1 MLKTG
6 TGHLNP
12 VPAFISEENF
22 YMSIWKIKR
31 TKVDTAKMAKALNV
45 REPVACV
52 LANRKIGTLSGAK
65 RFLDCDLNGLY
76 DTKLFKDAVKGC
88 DIIKKSVLSS
98 KKIAVYGDY
107 DVDGVMSTA
116 ILYKTLKYLGAD
128 VIFYLPHRQKEGYG
142 MNCDAVRE
150 LKESGID
157 VILTCDN
164 GIAAVEEIALAKDLG
179 IATVVLDHHEC
190 QYSENESREKVIKI
204 PPADAVIDAK
214 QPECGYPFKFL
225 CAAGMSYK
233 FAKLLFEAFNK
244 DFVFDKEFLSFAAVA
259 TVCDIVDML
268 DENRII
274 VKNGLKELTRTTNTG
289 MRALIELTGISDRE
303 INEYHAGFVIG
314 PCVNATGRLES
325 ATTAVRLFTENNY
338 NKAYEL
344 AKELVDLNAERK
356 EMTLGA
362 VERAKELVLNS
373 ELKDDRVLVLYDE
386 SVHESIAGIV
396 AGRIKEMFYKPV
408 IMITKSGDIAK
419 GSARS
424 IEAYNIFEELLK
436 CSDLFIKFGGHPM
449 AAGLSL
455 KKENVEILR
464 KRLNENCTLTQ
475 TELTNVIRIEK
486 ELSFNEIDLT
496 LARQLEDLAPFGK
509 ECPVPVFGTKKVFVK
524 KVSLLGKKRDIIKFM
539 LGNEDSRILID
550 GISFDGYEK
559 FTSLIESMNY
569 TIEEVVCS
577 SVPICMDIVYC
588 IRINRFNGRE
598 SVQLEIKDFRF

>member
-1 MLKTG
+1 
-6 TGHLNP
+6 
-12 VPAFISEENF
+12 
-22 YMSIWKIKR
+22 MSIWKLKR
-31 TKVDTAKMAKALNV
+31 TNVNTAKMAEALNV

-52 LANRKIGTLSGAK
+52 LANRKIGTFSGAK
-65 RFLDCDLNGLY
+65 RFLDCDINSLY
-76 DTKLFKDAVKGC
+76 DGKLFKDAVKGC
-88 DIIKKSVLSS
+88 NIIKNAVLSN

-107 DVDGVMSTA
+107 DVDGVMSTT

-164 GIAAVEEIALAKDLG
+164 GIAAVEEIALAKELG
-179 IATVVLDHHEC
+179 ITTVVLDHHEC
-190 QYSENESREKVIKI
+190 QYIENENGEKTIKL
-204 PPADAVIDAK
+204 PPSDAVIDAK
-214 QPECGYPFKFL
+214 QPLCEYPFKFL
-225 CAAGMSYK
+225 CAGAMSYK
-233 FAKLLFEAFNK
+233 FAKLLFETFNK
-244 DFVFDKEFLSFAAVA
+244 EFVFDKEFLSFAAVA

-289 MRALIELTGISDRE
+289 MRALINLTGISDRE

-314 PCVNATGRLES
+314 PCINATGRLES
-325 ATTAVRLFTENNY
+325 ATTAVKLFTENDY

-373 ELKDDRVLVLYDE
+373 ELKNDRVLVLYDE

-408 IMITKSGDIAK
+408 IMITDSGDMVK

-455 KKENVEILR
+455 KKENVNILR
-464 KRLNENCTLTQ
+464 KRLNENCSLTQ
-475 TELTNVIRIEK
+475 KELTSVIRIEK
-486 ELSFNEIDLT
+486 ELSFNDIDIT
-496 LARQLEDLAPFGK
+496 LAKQLEALAPFGK
-509 ECPVPVFGTKKVFVK
+509 ECPVPIFGTKKVFIK

-539 LGNEDSRILID
+539 LYNEDSRNLID

-559 FTSLIESMNY
+559 FTSLIESKNY